1 MKTRAWGAVVLAGAM
16 AILSGCLPREEG
28 GCPYC
33 PGGGVAVIVPFET
46 VDQGDHSGIRGER
59 RVVVRDGA
67 AWAALW
73 AEHGA
78 GRTPPPELPE
88 VDFSREMVVGF
99 FWGEKPTA
107 GYRVEISEVLAEAG
121 RLVVRVEVGSPPPG
135 APVVQVLTQPHHL
148 VRLPRSELPV
158 EFLVV
163 ERGASGAEG

>member
-1 MKTRAWGAVVLAGAM
+1 MVVA
-16 AILSGCLPREEG
+16 
-28 GCPYC
+28 
-33 PGGGVAVIVPFET
+33 FET
-46 VDQGDHSGIRGER
+46 VDQGVHSGIRAER
-59 RVVVRDGA
+59 RVVVRDGT

-78 GRTPPPELPE
+78 GRTPQPELPP
-88 VDFSREMVVGF
+88 VDFTQEMVVGY

-107 GYRVEISEVLAEAG
+107 GYRVELTEVVAEAT

-135 APVVQVLTQPHHL
+135 APVLQVLTQPYHL

-163 ERGASGAEG
+163 EAGPQGPKGRR